1 MSFIITIAV
10 VAVLALFIISVYNRL
25 VKERMQT
32 QEAWSQIDVQLK
44 RRNDLL
50 PNLIETVKGY
60 GKYEQA
66 TLEKVT
72 QLRSQVAS
80 AASPA
85 EAMQASDALTRQI
98 SGIFAVAESYPDLKA
113 NTNYLKLQE
122 ELTNTENKI
131 AYSRQLYNSVTSN
144 YNVKLETFP
153 TNLIAG
159 IFGFKAADFL
169 TTPEEEKAVPKVDFG
184 SNGLGD

>member
-10 VAVLALFIISVYNRL
+10 VAVLALFIISVYNGL

>member
-1 MSFIITIAV
+1 MTFIIILII
-10 VAVLALFIISVYNRL
+10 VAVLAFFVVGAYNTL
-25 VKERMQT
+25 VKSRMQT

-44 RRNDLL
+44 RRNDLI
-50 PNLIETVKGY
+50 PNLLETVKGY

-72 QLRSQVAS
+72 QLRNQVAS

-85 EAMQASDALTRQI
+85 EAMQASDALSRQI

-131 AYSRQLYNSVTSN
+131 AYSRQLYNSVTTMSSW
-144 YNVKLETFP
+144 KLSQAILLQECLALKLQISSRHQKKKRLCQKLT
-153 TNLIAG
+153 L
-159 IFGFKAADFL
+159 AALD
-169 TTPEEEKAVPKVDFG
+169 
-184 SNGLGD
+184 